1 MPERTQVRSHSPHRT
16 PTILVLALYESVIAR
31 RLVSSLEERGLEVK
45 VFSPLTDHAKDLFE
59 SLSGV
64 DFAVVVSQSEFPS
77 LIRANLF
84 FELGCLV
91 GALGPGRVLVVTTA
105 ADGPIPFDLRELP
118 MIFLPQ
124 AGIDEINTIQSMVDQ
139 IERLVTALE
148 PRVRI
153 EERTYYSCFLS
164 YSAADSEFAS
174 RLTED
179 LTVAGV
185 PTWLDSRDLKT
196 GSRFT
201 REIYRAL
208 DRQDKLLLVLSRAS
222 VKSQWVEVELR
233 HAMNLE
239 KSSGREI
246 IFPIRIDDKALRLA
260 NPRVQ
265 ELARERHVLDFENWT
280 DESHYRRSL
289 KRLTRDL
296 TVSVAAES
304 GPERL

>member
-16 PTILVLALYESVIAR
+16 PTILVLGLYESVIAR
-31 RLVSSLEERGLEVK
+31 RLVSCLKERGLEVE
-45 VFSPLTDHAKDLFE
+45 VFSPQAGLAFQKDLYE

-64 DFAVVVSQSEFPS
+64 DFAVVVSPSEF
-77 LIRANLF
+77 RTNLF

-105 ADGPIPFDLRELP
+105 ADDPIPFDLRELP
-118 MIFLPQ
+118 MVFLPQ
-124 AGIDEINTIQSMVDQ
+124 AGTVETNTIQSMVDQ

-153 EERTYYSCFLS
+153 EERAYYSCFLS
-164 YSAADSEFAS
+164 YSAADSEFVS
-174 RLTED
+174 RLSED

-185 PTWLDSRDLKT
+185 PTWLDSRDLKG

-222 VKSQWVEVELR
+222 VRSQWVEVELR
-233 HAMNLE
+233 HAMKLE

-246 IFPIRIDDKALRLA
+246 IFPLRIDGEALFLA
-260 NPRVQ
+260 NPQVQ